1 MKFLDELYKND
12 RMKQCDQ
19 EELSKKTGLGV
30 SVIKNIESGRKKI
43 SPTHEQF
50 SLICKVL
57 NLDPYKYFTKNT
69 RVITFLSNKGGSTKT
84 SSASGLAFSLANSN
98 GCKILLIDTDL
109 QQNLT
114 QNFCVIPNDD
124 KNFYNAFVNSESIK
138 KHIRPTAYDNI
149 DIVTGHDKLAIL
161 DREITKIDYREYIM
175 SDIIKEIKDSSEYDF
190 IFIDCN
196 PSLNAVNVSCLMA
209 TDGLIVPIVP
219 SSFGKNGLDLIVD
232 FYNVVQPR
240 ATNLSLLGVL
250 VNRYDMRKKKPK
262 EIIQTV
268 KEKFG
273 KASMVFD
280 TMIPEDSNVDNSQ
293 GTFEP
298 VGAAYP
304 KSRASLAFND
314 LAEEVIKRAEKI

>member
-12 RMKQCDQ
+12 RMKYCDQ
-19 EELSKKTGLGV
+19 EELSKRTGLSV

-43 SPTHEQF
+43 SPIHEQF
-50 SLICKVL
+50 ILMCKVL
-57 NLDPYKYFTKNT
+57 GLNPNNYFTKDT
-69 RVITFLSNKGGSTKT
+69 KIISFLSNKGGSTKT
-84 SSASGLAFSLANSN
+84 SSCSGLAYSLATNKGS
-98 GCKILLIDTDL
+98 KILLIDTDL

-114 QNFCVIPNDD
+114 QNFCVVPDDD
-124 KNFYNAFVNSESIK
+124 KNFYNAFVKGESLA

-161 DREITKIDYREYIM
+161 DREITKIDYREYVM
-175 SDIIKEIKDSSEYDF
+175 SDIIADVKESSEYDF

-196 PSLNAVNVSCLMA
+196 PSLNSVNVSCLMA

-232 FYNVVQPR
+232 FYNSVEHR
-240 ATNLSLLGVL
+240 AKNLNLLGVL
-250 VNRYDMRKKKPK
+250 INRFDMRKKKPK
-262 EIIQTV
+262 EIVQAV

-280 TMIPEDSNVDNSQ
+280 TLIPEDNNVDNSQ

-298 VGAAYP
+298 VGAAFP
-304 KSRASLAFND
+304 KTRASIAFNE
-314 LAEEVIKRAEKI
+314 LADEVIERAKKI